1 MPEPI
6 AFVVMPF
13 DTKPT
18 GRSEQ
23 GVPTEVDFDALW
35 HRVYHPVLEKMDYT
49 PVRADRDVGA
59 LIIAEM
65 IQRLALADLV
75 VADVTLPNANVYYEI
90 GVRHAA
96 REVGCV
102 LVLAD
107 WAKPVFDLAQ
117 IRQLRFPLPEGT
129 VDDRTA
135 RQAAEVLAQGL
146 GPLSEGSSPVFAA
159 VPGWPDS
166 DPARATAFKE
176 QVAELSA
183 FDADIRSV
191 RVAPSAER
199 RAKALEVFER
209 HAHKRA
215 LQEAVVLEL
224 LRLLRDAVGW
234 QEMLDYIE
242 SLPPRVARH
251 PLVLEQRA
259 LALGKSGDSAAAA
272 GQLQTLIEAH
282 GPTPERL
289 GLLGGRYKELYRAAT
304 TDADRRRYLNGAIKA
319 YEEGMLLDLN
329 AYYAASNLSSLY
341 LRRGDPGDDE
351 KALAT
356 QLATV
361 RACERATTLG
371 LSDEWTRLTLLGCA
385 FERRDVEDARRL
397 AREVEDEPPSSWAL
411 KTTLDDIEGDL
422 ELQPDDEVRTALA
435 EILEVLRA
443 GAASAPVPT

>member
-1 MPEPI
+1 MPDPI

-18 GRSEQ
+18 GRSEP
-23 GVPTEVDFDALW
+23 GVPTTVDFDALW
-35 HRVYHPVLEKMDYT
+35 HRVYHPVLEEMGYT

-75 VADVTLPNANVYYEI
+75 VADVSLPNANVYYEI

-117 IRQLRFPLPEGT
+117 IRQLRFPLPDGAVGDE
-129 VDDRTA
+129 
-135 RQAAEVLAQGL
+135 AAQKAAAVLAEGL

-166 DPARATAFKE
+166 DPSRATAFKE

-183 FDADIRSV
+183 FDADIRTV
-191 RVAPSAER
+191 RLAPADQR

-209 HAHKRA
+209 HARKRA
-215 LQEAVVLEL
+215 IQEAVVLEL
-224 LRLLRDAVGW
+224 LRLLRDNVGW
-234 QEMLDYIE
+234 QETLDYIE
-242 SLPPRVARH
+242 TLPARVARH

-259 LALGKSGDSAAAA
+259 LALGKIGDPAAAA
-272 GQLQTLIEAH
+272 GELQALIETH

-289 GLLGGRYKELYRAAT
+289 GLLGGRFKELYRAAT
-304 TDADRRRYLNGAIKA
+304 SDADRRRYLNAGIEA
-319 YEEGMLLDLN
+319 YEQGMLLDLN

-351 KALAT
+351 KALVT

-385 FERRDVEDARRL
+385 FERRDVDDAQRL
-397 AREVEDEPPSSWAL
+397 ARDVQNEPPSGWAL
-411 KTTLDDIEGDL
+411 KTTIDDIEDDL
-422 ELQPDDEVRTALA
+422 ELQPDDDVKATLAALLD
-435 EILEVLRA
+435 ELRA
-443 GAASAPVPT
+443 GVNAAPVPT

>member
-18 GRSEQ
+18 GRSEK

-35 HRVYHPVLEKMDYT
+35 HRVYHPVLEAMGYM
-49 PVRADRDVGA
+49 PVRADSDVGA
-59 LIIAEM
+59 LIIVEM

-75 VADVTLPNANVYYEI
+75 VADVSLPNANVYYEV

-102 LVLAD
+102 LVLAE

-117 IRQLRFPLPEGT
+117 MRQLRFPLPDGAIGDDT
-129 VDDRTA
+129 V
-135 RQAAEVLAQGL
+135 RQASEALEEGL

-166 DPARATAFKE
+166 DPSRASAFAA

-183 FDADIRSV
+183 FDSDIRTV
-191 RVAPSAER
+191 GLTPSAQR
-199 RAKALEVFER
+199 RAKALEVFQR

-224 LRLLRDAVGW
+224 LRLLRDFVGW

-242 SLPPRVARH
+242 TLPERVRRH

-259 LALGKSGDSAAAA
+259 LALGKIGDSAAAA
-272 GQLQTLIEAH
+272 AELQTLIASH

-289 GLLGGRYKELYRAAT
+289 GLLGGRFKELYRSAT
-304 TDADRRRYLNGAIKA
+304 ADRERRSYLNSAIEA
-319 YEEGMLLDLN
+319 YEQGMLLDLN

-341 LRRGDPGDDE
+341 LRRGDAGDDE
-351 KALAT
+351 RALAT

-385 FERRDVEDARRL
+385 FERRDADDARRL
-397 AREVEDEPPSSWAL
+397 ADEVQSDPPSEWAL
-411 KTTLDDIEGDL
+411 KTTIDDIDGDL
-422 ELQPDDEVRTALA
+422 ELQPEDDVRAALT
-435 EILEVLRA
+435 EILDELRA
-443 GAASAPVPT
+443 GIAPSAVRT